1 MSSRTVPVTVQILDK
16 EYRVACPEEEREA
29 LIASGRHLNKKMKEV
44 RDAGRVVGVD
54 RIAVMV
60 ALNMAHELLHG
71 EPADDAAMGEECL
84 KRVQLL
90 QNRIETALNKIRQT
104 QL

>member
-1 MSSRTVPVTVQILDK
+1 MSSKNVPVTVQILDK

-29 LIASGRHLNKKMKEV
+29 LMASGRHLNKKMKEV
-44 RDAGRVVGVD
+44 RDAGRVVGAD

-60 ALNMAHELLHG
+60 ALNMAHELLYSS
-71 EPADDAAMGEECL
+71 PTDDVAGAGYD

-90 QNRIETALNKIRQT
+90 QHRIETALHRIN
-104 QL
+104 QLSL